1 MNQAATVSDI
11 RIRPMTAGDLA
22 DAHALCRAVQWPHRQ
37 EDWAFNLAQGQG
49 LVAER
54 DGTVVGTGMCWLY
67 GDAAATLGM
76 VIVAPELQGTGIGKR
91 LMSGL
96 LDILQ
101 GRTVFLNATAAG
113 LKLYES
119 LGFEAIGRR
128 IHQHQGAAFSV
139 PVIAPGPG
147 ERLRPIGRGDTA
159 ALIALDSAAT
169 GMDRA
174 QLITSLLDEAEGLIL
189 DRDGEP
195 AGFALF
201 RRFGRGHAI
210 GPVVAQTVDGAK
222 ALIAHWL
229 ASRHGMFIR
238 IDVPDDSGLTGW
250 LEELGLAGVGPVE
263 TMRRGRPLADRRSP
277 RGWAIV
283 SQALG

>member
-1 MNQAATVSDI
+1 MNQAATGSDI
-11 RIRPMTAGDLA
+11 RIRPMTADDLG

-37 EDWAFNLAQGQG
+37 EDWAFNLSQGCG

-54 DGTVVGTGMCWLY
+54 DGAVVGTGMCWLY

-76 VIVAPELQGTGIGKR
+76 VIVAAELQGMGIGKR
-91 LMSGL
+91 LMTGL
-96 LDILQ
+96 LDILE

-113 LKLYES
+113 LALYRS
-119 LGFEAIGRR
+119 LGFEEIGSS

-159 ALIALDSAAT
+159 ALVALDSAAS
-169 GMDRA
+169 GMDRTA
-174 QLITSLLDEAEGLIL
+174 LITALLEDAEGLIL

-195 AGFALF
+195 VGFALF

-210 GPVVAQTVDGAK
+210 GPVVARTVDGAK

-229 ASRHGMFIR
+229 ASKHGMFIR
-238 IDVPDDSGLTGW
+238 IDVPDDSGLIEW
-250 LEELGLAGVGPVE
+250 LEELGLAGVGPVV
-263 TMRRGRPLADRRSP
+263 TMRRGLPLAGTQSP
-277 RGWAIV
+277 RNWAIV
-283 SQALG
+283 SQSLG